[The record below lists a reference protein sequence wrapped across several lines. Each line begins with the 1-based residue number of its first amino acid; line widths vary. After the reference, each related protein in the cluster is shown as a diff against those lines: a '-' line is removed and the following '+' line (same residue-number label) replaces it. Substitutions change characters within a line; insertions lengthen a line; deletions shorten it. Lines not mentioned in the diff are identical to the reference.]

1 MRSWLS
7 PASLMWLCGHIFLVL
22 VGMLIMTT
30 EGQKL
35 LGVAV
40 GLSLGSSLLAT
51 GIAGLVLYLY
61 VRSTDT
67 LQDKLKILSDTGITS
82 VFQHRS
88 IRIKEEYDH
97 RLRNAT
103 RIDLIGYG
111 LSAFRE
117 DYAQEFEAWSGRA
130 DVRVLVIDPD
140 FPAKQCSLADIRD
153 VEENRPTG
161 EIRREVERFEAE
173 LAGLASLDRTRFQCR
188 RMRTIPA
195 INLLRI
201 DDEIFWGSYLMAE
214 QSRNTPT
221 LLVRRGGFLFDVL
234 ARHFE
239 ATWNSSAPPTARL
252 GDHD

>member
-1 MRSWLS
+1 LRLS
-7 PASLMWLCGHIFLVL
+7 CASNATGAIVQNSTIFLIEIPSQKRGFL
-22 VGMLIMTT
+22 RRSRTT
-30 EGQKL
+30 TR
-35 LGVAV
+35 
-40 GLSLGSSLLAT
+40 GLFSL
-51 GIAGLVLYLY
+51 
-61 VRSTDT
+61 
-67 LQDKLKILSDTGITS
+67 QP
-82 VFQHRS
+82 
-88 IRIKEEYDH
+88 IKEEYDH

-201 DDEIFWGSYLMAE
+201 DDEIFWGPYLMAE
-214 QSRNTPT
+214 QSS
-221 LLVRRGGFLFDVL
+221 D
-234 ARHFE
+234 
-239 ATWNSSAPPTARL
+239 PPSK
-252 GDHD
+252 